1 MAYPNTG
8 VASYLGWAMP
18 RPAGHPGLRGDHGR
32 RVPGYSTSDT
42 SRPDLWNRNLDP
54 AGVHGGRR
62 VPWVRNEASGA
73 RGGGGGEG
81 DPRRF
86 GRRRA
91 ADLPLPYVWGRAG
104 LGRHAS
110 YETGGRGEG

>member
-42 SRPDLWNRNLDP
+42 PRPDLWNRNLDP
-54 AGVHGGRR
+54 AGVHGGSRG
-62 VPWVRNEASGA
+62 PWISNEASGA
-73 RGGGGGEG
+73 PGRGGDQG
-81 DPRRF
+81 DPGPF
-86 GRRRA
+86 GRPRP
-91 ADLPLPYVWGRAG
+91 ADLPPPNLRCRTDPD
-104 LGRHAS
+104 RHAPTEPS
-110 YETGGRGEG
+110 PAANP

>member
-18 RPAGHPGLRGDHGR
+18 RPAGHPGLRGNYGR

-54 AGVHGGRR
+54 AGVHGGSR
-62 VPWVRNEASGA
+62 VPWVTQATKIGP
-73 RGGGGGEG
+73 GGGGGLGE
-81 DPRRF
+81 PRPIGQREPPPRPVPNV
-86 GRRRA
+86 GSQ
-91 ADLPLPYVWGRAG
+91 
-104 LGRHAS
+104 AS
-110 YETGGRGEG
+110 PGPIAYA